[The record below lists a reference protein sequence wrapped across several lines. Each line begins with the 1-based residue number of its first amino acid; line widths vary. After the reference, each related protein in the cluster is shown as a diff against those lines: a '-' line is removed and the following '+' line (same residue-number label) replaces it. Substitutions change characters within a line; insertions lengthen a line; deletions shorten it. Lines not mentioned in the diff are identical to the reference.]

1 MRYSCCQTVTDEGVR
16 TSDRVRCQNEDTVQS
31 FVVDSCCQT
40 LTDEGVRTSDRVRC
54 QTDDEMVPKLTD
66 RLRKICVFAGAA
78 SKSHKPQ
85 QYNEDL
91 VLCKFNCTV
100 CVLERMTG
108 QTTR

>member
-54 QTDDEMVPKLTD
+54 QTDDEMVPKLF
-66 RLRKICVFAGAA
+66 LINSEKYVCL
-78 SKSHKPQ
+78 
-85 QYNEDL
+85 L
-91 VLCKFNCTV
+91 VLLQKP
-100 CVLERMTG
+100 
-108 QTTR
+108 

>member
-54 QTDDEMVPKLTD
+54 QTDEEMVPKLTD

-78 SKSHKPQ
+78 SKAINHNNTMKILCFASSI
-85 QYNEDL
+85 
-91 VLCKFNCTV
+91 VLYV
-100 CVLERMTG
+100 C
-108 QTTR
+108 